1 MSLLARLFVTHRA
14 WVGVACAVFSL
25 LALFGASRLQI
36 DDVPSSLFRSEDEAY
51 ALLEE
56 VFRDFGTDDT
66 DCLVVLEA
74 EQMVSPEGTAVIRAL
89 DRRLGEI
96 PEVETFSM
104 ADVLVFDGALLPRP
118 LLPFADGQPEAFDRA
133 RELAQAHPLVGD
145 QLLSKDGRM
154 ALMVARVGGADVP
167 ISVLRRRLDAVRQ
180 IVEEV
185 TADSPVR
192 ARLTGVPAIRV
203 VIFENLEREQR
214 LFAVLGALVGLLVA
228 LVIFQRPGPVVITSV
243 ASMMAGFWAA
253 GFMGLVGQPMNLLT
267 SGLPMMVMM
276 IAFTDAMHLM
286 IDTLR
291 SQRQGLTSV
300 EAAAHSI
307 RDLGLPCALT
317 SLTTAVGFG
326 SLAVSRVEI
335 IQTFGT
341 FFAASVI
348 MTFFVVLTFVP
359 LLSSIVLRKSQRA
372 SLASRFSGLQGP
384 AERLI
389 RWVVRRARAV
399 AALGVL
405 LTLALLVVGL
415 QLRPDNRLV
424 ESTPRGSDT
433 VAALHDLE
441 AHFGGVLSANVLVEW
456 PSRVQFPDP
465 EVLTVLGEV
474 RRVLRE
480 SPFVHGTLS
489 VLDLL
494 EALPPGGGNPE
505 RARLLKFL
513 PDGLLERF
521 LRPERRRALVT
532 ARVPDANSQTA
543 QPAYDEL
550 EAALSEVRSMY
561 PDYGLYLTGTGVVAH
576 RNVDLMI
583 VDFSMGLGIAALV
596 IFGMLSIA
604 YRSLRIGLISLLP
617 NAFPLV
623 VAAAILVFLGREL
636 QIASAIAFTI
646 CLGIAVD
653 DTIHFLSRFRRELAL
668 DGDVEEAV
676 VRAFMAVGRALVVT
690 TSVLVGGF
698 SVMFLSVIPTT
709 QLFALIGIVG
719 MLAALVGDLFL
730 LPAILVIFAVK
741 DPRALRPEV
750 RP

>member
-25 LALFGASRLQI
+25 LALFGASRLQF
-36 DDVPSSLFRSEDEAY
+36 DDVPSSLFRSDDEAY

-74 EQMVSPEGTAVIRAL
+74 EQMINAEGAAVIRAL
-89 DRRLGEI
+89 DRRLGAI
-96 PEVETFSM
+96 PEVEAFSL
-104 ADVLVFDGALLPRP
+104 ADVLVFDGSLLPRP
-118 LLPFADGQPEAFDRA
+118 LLPQADAQPDAFEHA
-133 RELAQAHPLVGD
+133 RKLAQEHPLVRD
-145 QLLSKDGRM
+145 QLLSSDGRV
-154 ALMVARVGGADVP
+154 ALVVARVGGADVP
-167 ISVLRRRLDAVRQ
+167 ISVLSARIDTVRQ
-180 IVEEV
+180 IVDEV
-185 TADSPVR
+185 TVDSTVR

-203 VIFENLEREQR
+203 VIFENLEREQN
-214 LFAVLGALVGLLVA
+214 LFAGLGALVGLLVG
-228 LVIFQRPGPVVITSV
+228 LIIFQRPGPVLITSV

-286 IDTLR
+286 INTLR
-291 SQRQGLTSV
+291 ARSRGLTSV

-307 RDLGLPCALT
+307 RDLGVPCALT
-317 SLTTAVGFG
+317 SLTTAIGFG

-335 IQTFGT
+335 IQRFGM
-341 FFAASVI
+341 FFAAAII

-359 LLSSIVLRKSQRA
+359 LLSSIVLKKSRRA

-389 RWVVRRARAV
+389 RWVVGRARAV
-399 AALGVL
+399 ATVGILV
-405 LTLALLVVGL
+405 TLALLFL
-415 QLRPDNRLV
+415 SLRLRPENRLV
-424 ESTPRGSDT
+424 ESTPRGSDA
-433 VAALHDLE
+433 VAVLHDLE
-441 AHFGGVLSANVLVEW
+441 AHFGGLLSANVLVEW
-456 PSRVQFPDP
+456 PSQARFPDP
-465 EVLTVLGEV
+465 EVLEVLREV
-474 RRVLRE
+474 SQVLRE

-494 EALPPGGGNPE
+494 DALPPAGSDAE
-505 RARLLKFL
+505 RATLLDML
-513 PDGLLERF
+513 PDSLLRRF
-521 LRPERRRALVT
+521 LRPNRRRALVT
-532 ARVPDANSQTA
+532 ARVPDASSREA

-550 EAALSEVRSMY
+550 ETALSKVRTRH
-561 PDYGLYLTGTGVVAH
+561 PDYGVHLTGTGIVAH

-583 VDFSMGLGIAALV
+583 VDFAVGLGIAALV
-596 IFGMLSIA
+596 IFGVLSIA

-623 VAAAILVFLGREL
+623 VAAATLVLMGREL

-653 DTIHFLSRFRRELAL
+653 DTIHFMSRFRREMEL
-668 DGDVEEAV
+668 DGDVKEAV

-690 TSVLVGGF
+690 TAVLVGGF
-698 SVMFLSVIPTT
+698 SVMFLSAIPTT
-709 QLFALIGIVG
+709 QLFALIGILGLVS
-719 MLAALVGDLFL
+719 ALIGDLFL
-730 LPAILVIFAVK
+730 LPAILVVFAAR
-741 DPRALRPEV
+741 DPRKAT
-750 RP
+750 

>member
-36 DDVPSSLFRSEDEAY
+36 DDVPSSLFRSQDEAY

-74 EQMVSPEGTAVIRAL
+74 EQMISPEGVAVMRAL

-96 PEVETFSM
+96 PEVEAFSM

-118 LLPFADGQPEAFDRA
+118 LLPLADGQPEAFDRA

-154 ALMVARVGGADVP
+154 ALVVARVGGADVP

-185 TADSPVR
+185 TANSPVR

-291 SQRQGLTSV
+291 SRQQGLTSV

-389 RWVVRRARAV
+389 RWVVRRARVV

-415 QLRPDNRLV
+415 RLRPDNRLV

-433 VAALHDLE
+433 VAALYDLE

-456 PSRVQFPDP
+456 PSQARFPDP

-494 EALPPGGGNPE
+494 EALPAGGGTPE
-505 RARLLKFL
+505 RAGLLKFL

-521 LRPERRRALVT
+521 LCPERRRALVT

-543 QPAYDEL
+543 QPAYDAL
-550 EAALSEVRSMY
+550 EAALSQVRSMH
-561 PDYGLYLTGTGVVAH
+561 PDYGIYLTGTGVVAH
-576 RNVDLMI
+576 RNVNLMI

-623 VAAAILVFLGREL
+623 VAAATLVFLGREL

-676 VRAFMAVGRALVVT
+676 VRAFLAVGRALVVT
-690 TSVLVGGF
+690 TAVLVGGF

-730 LPAILVIFAVK
+730 LPAILVIFAVR
-741 DPRALRPEV
+741 DPRALRPQV
-750 RP
+750 HP